1 MEKHMNK
8 LEKEVYEILSKTPI
22 DIIEEDEYQ
31 QSITSSDRWYLAS
44 PREDGI
50 AKGST
55 KIGYFNIWLA
65 TKAIAVATNKP
76 FGHDNTVDILA
87 TICDNLSS
95 YGFLK
100 ESPEHKRNRFKLI
113 TNEEL
118 NDKREKRSNSSQ
130 SSND

>member
-1 MEKHMNK
+1 MNK
-8 LEKEVYEILSKTPI
+8 LEKQVLEMLLKPPI

-31 QSITSSDRWYLAS
+31 QAVMATERWFLSS
-44 PREDGI
+44 PRSNGL

-65 TKAIAVATNKP
+65 VKVIADANKKP
-76 FGHDNTVDILA
+76 FDDESNIDNLA
-87 TICDNLSS
+87 LICDNLTN
-95 YGFLK
+95 YGILK
-100 ESPEHKRNRFKLI
+100 ELPKYKRERFKLI

-118 NDKREKRSNSSQ
+118 DAKRKAREADYQ

>member
-1 MEKHMNK
+1 MNK
-8 LEKEVYEILSKTPI
+8 LEKEVYEILSNTPI

-31 QSITSSDRWYLAS
+31 QAITTSDRWYLTS
-44 PREDGI
+44 PRQTGL

-65 TKAIAVATNKP
+65 VKAIADATNKP
-76 FGHDNTVDILA
+76 LGHDNGVDTLA
-87 TICDNLSS
+87 TICDNLSNL
-95 YGFLK
+95 GFLK
-100 ESPEHKRNRFKLI
+100 ENPTHKRNRFKLI

-118 NDKREKRSNSSQ
+118 NAKREKRNSSNQ

>member
-8 LEKEVYEILSKTPI
+8 LEKEVYEILCKVPI
-22 DIIEEDEYQ
+22 DIIEEDQYQ
-31 QSITSSDRWYLAS
+31 QSVTSSERWFLTA
-44 PREDGI
+44 PRTDGI

-55 KIGYFNIWLA
+55 KIGYFNIWMAAKIIADA
-65 TKAIAVATNKP
+65 TKKP
-76 FGHDNTVDILA
+76 FGDESTVDTLA
-87 TICDNLSS
+87 TICDNLSN

-100 ESPEHKRNRFKLI
+100 ESPEYKRERFKLI

-118 NDKREKRSNSSQ
+118 NDKRKERSSTNQ

>member
-8 LEKEVYEILSKTPI
+8 LEKEIYEILSKTPI

-31 QSITSSDRWYLAS
+31 QSITSSECWYLTS
-44 PREDGI
+44 PRENGI

>member
-1 MEKHMNK
+1 MNK
-8 LEKEVYEILSKTPI
+8 LEKEVYEILSKIPI

-31 QSITSSDRWYLAS
+31 QAVTTSDRWYLTS
-44 PREDGI
+44 PRDEGI

-65 TKAIAVATNKP
+65 IKAISLATNKP
-76 FGHDNTVDILA
+76 FGHDNNVDNLA
-87 TICDNLSS
+87 TICDNLST

-100 ESPEHKRNRFKLI
+100 ENPSHKRNRFKLI

-118 NDKREKRSNSSQ
+118 NDKREERSNSNQ

>member
-1 MEKHMNK
+1 MNK
-8 LEKEVYEILSKTPI
+8 LEKQVLDVFLKPPI

-31 QSITSSDRWYLAS
+31 QSIMATERWYLSS
-44 PREDGI
+44 PRSSGM

-65 TKAIAVATNKP
+65 VKIIADTNKKQ
-76 FGHDNTVDILA
+76 FDDDSNVDTLSS
-87 TICDNLSS
+87 ICDNLTN

-100 ESPEHKRNRFKLI
+100 ELPKYKRERFKLI

-118 NDKREKRSNSSQ
+118 DAKRKAREDANQHSY
-130 SSND
+130 D

>member
-1 MEKHMNK
+1 MNK
-8 LEKEVYEILSKTPI
+8 LEKEIYEILSKTPI

-31 QSITSSDRWYLAS
+31 QSITSSECWYLTS